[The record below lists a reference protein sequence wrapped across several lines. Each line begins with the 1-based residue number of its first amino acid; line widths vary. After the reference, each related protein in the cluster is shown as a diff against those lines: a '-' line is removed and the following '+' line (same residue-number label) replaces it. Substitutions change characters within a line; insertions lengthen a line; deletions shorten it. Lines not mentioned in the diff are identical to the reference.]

1 MQVEK
6 KHWRKKPQDVTRL
19 QLPNYLIKQNLFIR
33 ICQHLL
39 IVITVIHSYIYQR
52 TKPLLKAAVPQFIN
66 LRTKPLQQQSHNF
79 KLFCNVHLLSAQFIS
94 LFYVLYFIVYIS
106 FKLSIFFSHFLHCHP
121 NIFLHFSFKPS
132 LNCHV
137 AGYLATLNKVLI
149 KSEGLQVGVS

>member
-39 IVITVIHSYIYQR
+39 IVITVIRSYIYQR
-52 TKPLLKAAVPQFIN
+52 TKPLLKAAVSRFIN
-66 LRTKPLQQQSHNF
+66 LLTKPLQQQSHNF

-94 LFYVLYFIVYIS
+94 LFYVLYFIVYIY
-106 FKLSIFFSHFLHCHP
+106 FKLSFFFSHFLHCHP
-121 NIFLHFSFKPS
+121 NIFLQFSFKPS
-132 LNCHV
+132 LICHV
-137 AGYLATLNKVLI
+137 AGSLATLNKSFDKI
-149 KSEGLQVGVS
+149 